1 MSSEPTGRFVEAL
14 PPDVTGGGRL
24 PLSWAVLT
32 SAAADAA
39 TDQPTVAC
47 DHHRTVGYV
56 CLPYHK
62 PISRCLGAG
71 R

>member
-14 PPDVTGGGRL
+14 PPEVTGGGRL

-32 SAAADAA
+32 GVAHAGSDP
-39 TDQPTVAC
+39 PTVAC
-47 DHHRTVGYV
+47 DHHRTVGYF
-56 CLPYHK
+56 CLPFHK
-62 PISRCLGAG
+62 PISRCFGVD